1 MKKIAYFFRYW
12 KMKRSISGTAIYD
25 GRNRGVD
32 VYVCKHCGNR
42 IYTQYKDK
50 GVTPFMMMC
59 RKDGCLATA
68 QHEHTIPSHLVPVGK
83 RVLSWYRPSFKE
95 MLTLNE
101 AAIEHVLL
109 GGLILED
116 KRGAI

>member
-12 KMKRSISGTAIYD
+12 KMKWSVRRMAIYD

-50 GVTPFMMMC
+50 GVTPFMMPC
-59 RKDGCLATA
+59 RKDGCLATV
-68 QHEHTIPSHLVPVGK
+68 QHEHTIPFSLVPQGAK
-83 RVLSWYRPSFKE
+83 ILNWYRPSFKE
-95 MLTLNE
+95 MLTLKE
-101 AAIEHVLL
+101 GVIEHVLL
-109 GGLILED
+109 GGLILEEE
-116 KRGAI
+116 K